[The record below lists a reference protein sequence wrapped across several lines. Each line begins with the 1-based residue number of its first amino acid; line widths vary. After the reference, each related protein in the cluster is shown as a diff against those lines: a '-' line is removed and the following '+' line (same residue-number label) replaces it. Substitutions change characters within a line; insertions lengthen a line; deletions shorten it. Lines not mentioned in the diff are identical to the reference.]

1 MNAADDPSTAPG
13 NDDPRLVRA
22 AKEYLSELEAGQR
35 PERVAFVARFAD
47 VGSELEPYLDALDM
61 FHAASPGTSSA
72 ARPGND
78 ETLSGEPLGDF
89 RLVRKI
95 GHGGMGTVYEAVQM
109 SLARRVALKVL
120 PFAAA
125 LDGKQLQRFKNEAQ
139 AAAQLHHTNIVPVY
153 GVGCERGVHYYA
165 MQLIEGQ
172 NLADTI
178 RQLRPPETSKSRTD
192 PGDAQAQGIT
202 VSAVAADLST
212 KRARHSEEFYRT
224 VVRFVMQAAD
234 ALEHAHQL
242 GVIHRD
248 VKPANLMVDALG
260 NVWVTDFGLAQF
272 HTGAGLTRT
281 GDLLGTLRYMSPE
294 QAAGLA
300 GPLDA
305 RTDVYSLGATLYEL
319 LTLQP
324 MFDGE
329 NHQRLLQQILHDE
342 PRPPRAV
349 DSAVPSELET
359 IVLKAVSK
367 NPADRYATAS
377 AFADDLRR
385 FADNRPIL
393 ARRPTLPQRVRKLA
407 RRHPS
412 VVVASVVLLILVAA
426 GSLVTAGIVESAYQR
441 ERLRAE
447 EAETQTRIAKQAVEE
462 AKTQARIAQLAVEDA
477 EAEFRVAQRAVNEM
491 IEIGNDELAGHP
503 QLDGLRKRLLMSTL
517 VYYQEFIDRRRGD
530 PTAQDEL
537 RETKARVEKVVAD
550 LAVLEG
556 AGLINLLGQPAVLDD
571 LKVVGDERKQISNL
585 AKGLAE
591 QADTMFR
598 GLGKLTEEERRRRIL
613 DQVRAEE
620 VAINAILT
628 AEQVRRLRQIALQ
641 SRGVAV
647 FRTPEVATALK
658 LTAEQR
664 KQIRIIETETMA
676 FGPPDGKRPGP
687 PDDKR
692 PPPWDGKPGGPPP
705 SDYRKS
711 YEQKQK
717 AAVQRVLTAVLS
729 EEQTQAW
736 WGIAGARF
744 EGPITYPSMFG
755 PGFPWK
761 NFGKGFG
768 GPGKGPGKGPGP
780 GPPD

>member
-1 MNAADDPSTAPG
+1 MNADNPSTASV

-22 AKEYLSELEAGQR
+22 AKEYLAELEAGRR
-35 PERVAFVARFAD
+35 PDRRAFAIRFAEL
-47 VGSELEPYLDALDM
+47 GNELEPYLDALDM
-61 FHAASPGTSSA
+61 FHAASPSA
-72 ARPGND
+72 PAVARSGND
-78 ETLSGEPLGDF
+78 GPLSGEPLGDF
-89 RLVRKI
+89 RIVRQI
-95 GHGGMGTVYEAVQM
+95 GHGGMGTVYEAVQL

-125 LDGKQLQRFKNEAQ
+125 LDAKQLQRFKNEAQ

-178 RQLRPPETSKSRTD
+178 RQLRPPETNASRAE
-192 PGDAQAQGIT
+192 PADAAIT
-202 VSAVAADLST
+202 VSAMAADLST
-212 KRARHSEEFYRT
+212 KRARHSEDFYRT
-224 VVRFVMQAAD
+224 VVRFVIQAAD
-234 ALEHAHQL
+234 ALEHAHQF

-260 NVWVTDFGLAQF
+260 NVWITDFGLAQF

-324 MFDGE
+324 MFDGD
-329 NHQRLLQQILHDE
+329 NHQRLLQQILNDE

-349 DSAVPSELET
+349 DRAVPSELET
-359 IVLKAVSK
+359 IVLKAISK
-367 NPADRYATAS
+367 NPVDRYTTAREL
-377 AFADDLRR
+377 ADDLRR
-385 FADNRPIL
+385 FVDNRPIL
-393 ARRPTLPQRVRKLA
+393 ARRPTLPQRLRKLA

-412 VVVASVVLLILVAA
+412 VVVAGVVLLILVAA
-426 GSLVTAGIVESAYQR
+426 GSLVTAGLVEAAYQR

-462 AKTQARIAQLAVEDA
+462 AKTQTHIAQRAVADA

-517 VYYQEFIDRRRGD
+517 VYDQECIDRRRGD
-530 PTAQDEL
+530 PAAQEEL
-537 RETKARVEKVVAD
+537 RETKARVEKVVAE

-556 AGLINLLGQPAVLDD
+556 AGLVNLLGQPAVLDD
-571 LKVVGDERKQISNL
+571 LKVVGAERQQVSSL
-585 AKGLAE
+585 ADRLVK

-598 GLGKLTEEERRRRIL
+598 GLGKLTEEERRQRIL

-641 SRGVAV
+641 SRGVAA
-647 FRTPEVATALK
+647 FRTAVVATALK

-664 KQIRIIETETMA
+664 KQIRTIESETY
-676 FGPPDGKRPGP
+676 FGPPHGKRFGPHDDKRPGP
-687 PDDKR
+687 R
-692 PPPWDGKPGGPPP
+692 EGKPGDMSPGNFH
-705 SDYRKS
+705 KG
-711 YEQKQK
+711 YEKRQR
-717 AAVQRVLTAVLS
+717 AAVQQVLTAVLS
-729 EEQTQAW
+729 PEQTRAW
-736 WGIAGARF
+736 WDLAGPRF
-744 EGPITYPSMFG
+744 EGPISFPQMFG
-755 PGFPWK
+755 PGGPRK
-761 NFGKGFG
+761 APGGPTGKGYG
-768 GPGKGPGKGPGP
+768 GASGPPGKHS
-780 GPPD
+780 